1 MREQDVRGDKWA
13 RRQMDE
19 GTVDETSAAAAA
31 AAETP
36 AARGRTRASR
46 VRVLTSFSG
55 AYTKLD

>member
-1 MREQDVRGDKWA
+1 
-13 RRQMDE
+13 MDE

-36 AARGRTRASR
+36 AARGHRRASR
-46 VRVLTSFSG
+46 VRILISFSG

>member
-1 MREQDVRGDKWA
+1 
-13 RRQMDE
+13 MDE
-19 GTVDETSAAAAA
+19 GTVDETSAAAA